1 MAYTG
6 FPATYPQTYPQYY
19 PQYQQAGT
27 QMSSPQQNSGMIW
40 IQGVES
46 AKAFQVA
53 PNSTVVLWDS
63 EQQCCYIKSADAS
76 GMPSMRILD
85 YTIRSEAP
93 RTAQNALYGNNTDIP
108 TRQDLN
114 AMQGQIDALKEQIER
129 LGGVERESALSANA
143 ATRKQRDSSK
153 VSAVQTGV
161 SR

>member
-1 MAYTG
+1 MAYNG
-6 FPATYPQTYPQYY
+6 FPVTYPQYY
-19 PQYQQAGT
+19 PQYS
-27 QMSSPQQNSGMIW
+27 QMSPTPMSGTSPQQSNGMIW

-93 RTAQNALYGNNTDIP
+93 KKAQNALYGNNTDIP

-114 AMQGQIDALKEQIER
+114 AMQGQIDALKEKIER
-129 LGGVERESALSANA
+129 IASYESALSANA
-143 ATRKQRDSSK
+143 ATATGKQSAAEIPA
-153 VSAVQTGV
+153 VSAGV
-161 SR
+161 PG

>member
-1 MAYTG
+1 
-6 FPATYPQTYPQYY
+6 
-19 PQYQQAGT
+19 
-27 QMSSPQQNSGMIW
+27 MIW

>member
-6 FPATYPQTYPQYY
+6 FPATYPQYY
-19 PQYQQAGT
+19 PQYS
-27 QMSSPQQNSGMIW
+27 QMSPTPMSAPSQQQNNGMIW

-129 LGGVERESALSANA
+129 ITKYESTLSANA
-143 ATRKQRDSSK
+143 ATATGKQSAAEVPA
-153 VSAVQTGV
+153 VSAGV
-161 SR
+161 PG